1 MFTTLLGFESGSRE
15 LTNST
20 EFVTST
26 RVSLRP
32 PRIAPTKSALQN
44 SNLTIGW
51 PKNIYLVHSAFRYSV
66 LTPSRGSVTGSV
78 IGSVCWEATEGK
90 FDAHS
95 WESIAGPA
103 FAVPFSGAFQHV
115 FRQARIHKLQS
126 HASGFNTAGSPSL
139 CFQRKLSGSVSCVQR
154 RHRHALICGLLHH
167 RRIGVSGFFFVAM
180 DFAIIF
186 GIEGAMLRVEVL
198 GGHDENEAVFLAFES
213 GGVVSALRVD
223 HAFRE

>member
-1 MFTTLLGFESGSRE
+1 MAGRTTF
-15 LTNST
+15 
-20 EFVTST
+20 
-26 RVSLRP
+26 
-32 PRIAPTKSALQN
+32 
-44 SNLTIGW
+44 
-51 PKNIYLVHSAFRYSV
+51 YLVHSAFLYSV
-66 LTPSRGSVTGSV
+66 LTLSYGSITSGA
-78 IGSVCWEATEGK
+78 IGSDCWGSNGG

-103 FAVPFSGAFQHV
+103 FGVPCEEHHTMFSDQVAYVSFNLTP
-115 FRQARIHKLQS
+115 A
-126 HASGFNTAGSPSL
+126 ASTRAESPSL

-186 GIEGAMLRVEVL
+186 GIERAMLGIEVL
-198 GGHDENEAVFLAFES
+198 RAHGEDETVFHAFES
-213 GGVVSALRVD
+213 GGVISALRVD